1 MRPQNTTELPY
12 KLVTESELASLTKT
26 WPQVVDLV
34 RELLDVGLVV
44 LDVTANRFNCRV
56 SGFVC

>member
-1 MRPQNTTELPY
+1 M
-12 KLVTESELASLTKT
+12 KT

-44 LDVTANRFNCRV
+44 LDVTANRFRVCRA
-56 SGFVC
+56 SGLVR